1 MAEMSIDLY
10 VDESYLLALI
20 NEEPIPISDEKFA
33 VELQIQEA
41 LFNTFTSQSLCSKP
55 EEEKQN
61 NKQESRLS
69 ELGESSS
76 TTPQESLFNCSS
88 FPSLCSKPEEE
99 KQINNQENRM
109 LEFGESSNNK
119 LQINNQENRMLELGE
134 SSNNK
139 LQEAL
144 FNSSS
149 VQLLRSTPEKGA
161 LELWESSDDKL
172 VFCGICME
180 SKQNPEIF
188 EGLRECKHSFCIDC
202 IVKYI
207 ASKMKEKSI
216 PIECPNPNCNRVIEP
231 EYCGSILPKDVF
243 ERWES
248 ALFEASVLGVQKFY
262 CPFKDCSVL
271 MVDDGGDEVTQSEC
285 PYCHRLFCARCRVG
299 WHVGFTCQ
307 EFRTLEKDESDKEDI
322 LFMKLAKDKQW
333 RRCSKCKFYVEK
345 TEGCLH
351 MELSAYFRNSVAIV

>member
-1 MAEMSIDLY
+1 MSIDLY

-33 VELQIQEA
+33 VELQTQEA
-41 LFNTFTSQSLCSKP
+41 LVNSFTPQSLCSKP
-55 EEEKQN
+55 EEEKQS

-76 TTPQESLFNCSS
+76 TTPQESLFNPSS
-88 FPSLCSKPEEE
+88 FPSLCSKPGEE
-99 KQINNQENRM
+99 K
-109 LEFGESSNNK
+109 
-119 LQINNQENRMLELGE
+119 QINNQENRMLELGE
-134 SSNNK
+134 SSNNN

-149 VQLLRSTPEKGA
+149 VQLLRSTPEKGV
-161 LELWESSDDKL
+161 LELWESSANKL

-180 SKQNPEIF
+180 SRQNPEIF
-188 EGLRECKHSFCIDC
+188 EGLRECKHSFCTDC

-231 EYCGSILPKDVF
+231 EYCGSILPKEVF

-248 ALFEASVLGVQKFY
+248 ALFEASVLGSHKFY
-262 CPFKDCSVL
+262 CPYKDCSVL

-307 EFRTLEKDESDKEDI
+307 EFQKLEKDEREKDDI

-351 MELSAYFRNSVAIV
+351 MICRCCYEFCYKCGGKWSTAHSC